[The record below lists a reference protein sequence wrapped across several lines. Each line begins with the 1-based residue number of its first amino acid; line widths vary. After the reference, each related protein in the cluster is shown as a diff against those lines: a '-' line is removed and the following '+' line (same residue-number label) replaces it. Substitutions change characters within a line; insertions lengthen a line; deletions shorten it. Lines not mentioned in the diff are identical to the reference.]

1 MPSGR
6 NGYSQVDTNYGAN
19 TQSSRHSKPRAMV
32 IAFAATMM
40 LLVGG
45 GYAAAGRAD
54 AVAAPPSPPPIAF
67 PGAEWAEVSP
77 ERAGL
82 DEAKL
87 VSGLAALSAHGDVG
101 RVMVTRWGSHVA
113 LPSAPAS
120 HNLSEPA
127 PVWSVSKSL
136 VALSAALL
144 LQNGSLSLD
153 DP

>member
-1 MPSGR
+1 MMI
-6 NGYSQVDTNYGAN
+6 GA
-19 TQSSRHSKPRAMV
+19 S
-32 IAFAATMM
+32 MM

-45 GYAAAGRAD
+45 GYA
-54 AVAAPPSPPPIAF
+54 AAPPSPPPIAF
-67 PGAEWAEVSP
+67 PGVEWAEVSP

-87 VSGLAALSAHGDVG
+87 VSGLAALSEHGDVG
-101 RVMVTRWGSHVA
+101 RAMVTRWGSHVA

-136 VALSAALL
+136 VALSAGLL
-144 LQNGSLSLD
+144 LQNGSLALD
-153 DP
+153 DA